1 MPIRTGGRMGNY
13 EERYNQWDMRR
24 LVERKPEGLG
34 EKRFIFASEVV
45 GGPWSGE
52 RFARYLGK

>member
-1 MPIRTGGRMGNY
+1 MGNY